1 MRRTRRS
8 TVAALLCGLA
18 LGLAAGC
25 EPALDLGGGGGSP
38 PPGLSDITCFQDT
51 DCVPND
57 CCGNGTGVVHV
68 SEQQCRG
75 GSCACPSECTAEEC
89 RPSDFTNTLRCGS
102 CIPVCR
108 NSRCAAACS

>member
-1 MRRTRRS
+1 MRRTRLP

-38 PPGLSDITCFQDT
+38 PPGLSDITCFDNS

-57 CCGNGTGVVHV
+57 CCGGGTGVVHV
-68 SEQQCRG
+68 DEAPECRG
-75 GSCACPSECTAEEC
+75 VVCGPCAAECTPRDSCTE
-89 RPSDFTNTLRCGS
+89 STLRCGT

>member
-1 MRRTRRS
+1 MRRTRLP

-25 EPALDLGGGGGSP
+25 EPALDLGGGGGLP
-38 PPGLSDITCFQDT
+38 PPGLSDITCFQDS

-57 CCGNGTGVVHV
+57 CCGAGTGIVHV
-68 SEQQCRG
+68 DEAPDCRDVRCG
-75 GSCACPSECTAEEC
+75 GCEAECTAGSC
-89 RPSDFTNTLRCGS
+89 TPSTLRCGT

-108 NSRCAAACS
+108 NSRCAAACT